1 MTSFLRSL
9 LFAGI
14 ASAASLGCVREP
26 GPSNGESGAL
36 EFAVKSDATDV
47 TVLATGFATEIDVT
61 RYDSYWQCPDLSKS
75 VPVGTRTADV
85 RAQSCGANPEPISI
99 IDARCDDGACSVAT
113 KNDDGSGIAKLVV
126 TGSRD
131 GAATLHVD
139 VKSTTSGATWGDS
152 YAMTFSTPTRVAV
165 LRHTEDT
172 ADTTYASLPGAS
184 FVLCPELRD
193 ASDAKLAAPTDSIS
207 AAIVGDP
214 NVTFDDPSSTYVEP
228 GCVAFHA
235 AAPGTSSIA
244 FAAHAM
250 TASATVKVADPNDI
264 VGAELYAVTKH
275 VGLDEEIGASPTL
288 ASTPTTSMTMSA
300 GQGSLYV
307 AYDLASVLHLKD
319 GSLALG
325 GAGRYKA
332 SYDGAL
338 YLETGQDSELASEYL
353 SISPADNIV
362 GDGTLDATFGAV
374 KLSIPFHITR

>member
-9 LFAGI
+9 LFVGGA
-14 ASAASLGCVREP
+14 AAASVGCVREP

-36 EFAVKSDATDV
+36 EFAVKTDATDA
-47 TVLATGFATEIDVT
+47 TSLATGFATEIDVT

-75 VPVGTRTADV
+75 MPVGTRAADV
-85 RAQSCGANPEPISI
+85 RVQSCGANPEPISI
-99 IDARCDDGACSVAT
+99 IDAHCDDGACTVTPKS
-113 KNDDGSGIAKLVV
+113 DDGSGIAKLVV
-126 TGSRD
+126 TGSKD
-131 GAATLHVD
+131 GASTLHVD

-152 YAMTFSTPTRVAV
+152 FAVTFSTPTRIAV

-193 ASDAKLAAPTDSIS
+193 AGDAKLAAPTNSIS
-207 AAIVGDP
+207 ATIVGDQ
-214 NVTFDDPSSTYVEP
+214 NVTFDDPSSNYVEP

-235 AAPGTSSIA
+235 ASAGTSSIA
-244 FAAHAM
+244 FAAQVM
-250 TASATVKVADPNDI
+250 TASATVKVADPNDV

-275 VGLDEEIGASPTL
+275 LGLEEEIGPSPTL
-288 ASTPTTSMTMSA
+288 ASTPTTSLTMSA
-300 GQGSLYV
+300 SQDSFDA

-338 YLETGQDSELASEYL
+338 YLETGQDSELASQYL
-353 SISPADNIV
+353 SVSPAGNIV

-374 KLSIPFHITR
+374 KVSIPFHITR